1 MREGESENE
10 CLRVEQ
16 SENSG
21 HAVGRD
27 KGESVGG
34 VHPVP
39 RRRQWWASRAIPN
52 SPCVNFTEE
61 AKLCLAERYREALV
75 IKVLDKNYSYT
86 AFSHK
91 LRMVWRIKCG
101 FDLLDVGFGY
111 FMVKF
116 DAGEDREKVMLGG
129 PWLIEGHYVAVKL
142 WDIDFRPCEESFG
155 SKLVWVRI
163 SGLPFWCY
171 QEQAMMRIA
180 SAIGVPIKVD
190 LATKLAE
197 RGRYARVC
205 VQINLGLPVIKHIIV
220 EGVTHV
226 VEYESLNLICNS
238 CARYGHDMAQCLGR
252 DSREGKSADSDA
264 TKPRDSTKAVPHPET
279 KIHNSNEVEPDVVSG
294 VTGENPAPSLQK
306 DLEANNLEGNNV
318 EEACMHDEPGWE
330 QVVRKGKTKLGQ
342 KQSNKVQRGT
352 KSRTDSDRVIRPTI
366 HFSHTSGSSFYR
378 ARVGSRVKVGHSAF
392 RVGETSISST
402 RHTPVPCG
410 SSLRKRP
417 RPGSLQ
423 SSPVEKN
430 GGTVVEAS
438 SCLPTTVKE
447 DVTVAVPLVK
457 EGALPAVIASVCE
470 NKETFH
476 GDPENLKVTGV
487 TSAGQ
492 ASCVTV
498 EVQVNN
504 VIWRCS
510 GIYGSPQFNTRVLL
524 WDYLVTQ
531 SSSFCGP
538 WIVLGDFNEVL
549 FSHESKGC
557 LFSSCHAD
565 RFATSLGDSN
575 LFDLKTIGRRFSWYR
590 RVKNGV
596 EVAKKLD
603 RVCINS
609 GWLSLFPEAYAEI
622 LNRLQSDHCPIL
634 VRCAGRPQPKKN
646 RPFRFIAAW
655 ATHLEYRNIVNQSW
669 QAGYREMHGKL
680 SEVQK
685 NYLLEFNSKV
695 FGNIFVR
702 KCKLERQINFL
713 QKRLEVME
721 DLSMRQ
727 KEKQLI
733 EEFNNTLVQEE
744 LLWFQKSREQWVKFG
759 DRNTKFFHV
768 QTLVRRKHNK
778 IHGLFLQ
785 DGVWETDPD
794 VLRREAESFYKHLF
808 CQLEDVDLGCL
819 GDVSLPSL
827 NDEACCS
834 LTAPVTLEEVKSAI
848 FSMHSF
854 KAPGPDG
861 FQALF
866 FKEYWEIVGF
876 DVWTMVRHAF
886 SGLDMDPRMMET
898 LVVLIPKVENPISM
912 KDFRP
917 ISLCNVVY
925 KVITKVLVNRLCP
938 HLKEIIGPLQG
949 GFIPGRGTPDNI
961 IVAQEVLHF
970 MKKTKSKKGTLAFKI
985 DLEKAYDRVDWGF
998 LKQTLVSF
1006 GFPPPT
1012 VNLIMRCVTASS
1024 LSILWNGD
1032 RLNSFIP
1039 SRGLRQGDPISPY
1052 LFVLCMER
1060 LSCSINQQVDKGL
1073 WTPVAISRGGPRI
1086 SHLMF
1091 ADDLLLFCKAEK

>member
-1 MREGESENE
+1 MTLSLKEIFIGFE
-10 CLRVEQ
+10 
-16 SENSG
+16 
-21 HAVGRD
+21 
-27 KGESVGG
+27 
-34 VHPVP
+34 
-39 RRRQWWASRAIPN
+39 
-52 SPCVNFTEE
+52 
-61 AKLCLAERYREALV
+61 KL
-75 IKVLDKNYSYT
+75 S
-86 AFSHK
+86 
-91 LRMVWRIKCG
+91 
-101 FDLLDVGFGY
+101 
-111 FMVKF
+111 
-116 DAGEDREKVMLGG
+116 REKPFLA
-129 PWLIEGHYVAVKL
+129 PDAPPPTLSPLSLPTAWPPSSLCFALKHSFPLSPSLILSEYGDFVES
-142 WDIDFRPCEESFG
+142 WDIDFRPCEQSFG
-155 SKLVWVRI
+155 STLVWVRI
-163 SGLPFWCY
+163 SGLPIWCY

-238 CARYGHDMAQCLGR
+238 CARYGHNMAQCLGR
-252 DSREGKSADSDA
+252 DSKEEKSADSDA
-264 TKPRDSTKAVPHPET
+264 TKPRDGTKAMPHPET
-279 KIHNSNEVEPDVVSG
+279 KIHNSNEVEPNVVGG
-294 VTGENPAPSLQK
+294 VTGENPASNLQE

-342 KQSNKVQRGT
+342 KQSNKVQRGIQ
-352 KSRTDSDRVIRPTI
+352 SRTDSGKVIRPTI
-366 HFSHTSGSSFYR
+366 HFSHTNGSSSYR
-378 ARVGSRVKVGHSAF
+378 ARVGSRVKVGHIAS
-392 RVGETSISST
+392 RVGETLISST

-438 SCLPTTVKE
+438 SCLPATVKGVHCKWV
-447 DVTVAVPLVK
+447 DV
-457 EGALPAVIASVCE
+457 
-470 NKETFH
+470 F
-476 GDPENLKVTGV
+476 D
-487 TSAGQ
+487 Q
-492 ASCVTV
+492 CVTV

-510 GIYGSPQFNTRVLL
+510 GIYDSPQFNTRVLL

-557 LFSSCHAD
+557 LFSSRHAD
-565 RFATSLGDSN
+565 RLAASLGDSN
-575 LFDLKTIGRRFSWYR
+575 MFDLKTIGRQFSWYR
-590 RVKNGV
+590 RVKNDV

-634 VRCAGRPQPKKN
+634 VRCTGRPQPKKN
-646 RPFRFIAAW
+646 RPFWFIAAW
-655 ATHLEYRNIVNQSW
+655 ATHPRYRDIVNQSW
-669 QAGYREMHGKL
+669 QAGYTEMHGKL

-685 NYLLEFNSKV
+685 NSLEFNSKV
-695 FGNIFVR
+695 FGNIFFR

-744 LLWFQKSREQWVKFG
+744 LLWFQKSKEQWVKFG

-768 QTLVRRKHNK
+768 QTLVQRKHNK

-794 VLRREAESFYKHLF
+794 VLRREAESFYKCLF
-808 CQLEDVDLGCL
+808 CQSEDVDLGYL
-819 GDVSLPSL
+819 GDVPLPSL

-834 LTAPVTLEEVKSAI
+834 LTAPVTLEEVKSAV

-854 KAPGPDG
+854 KASGPDG
-861 FQALF
+861 FQAFF
-866 FKEYWEIVGF
+866 FKEYWKIVGF
-876 DVWTMVRHAF
+876 EF
-886 SGLDMDPRMMET
+886 
-898 LVVLIPKVENPISM
+898 
-912 KDFRP
+912 
-917 ISLCNVVY
+917 
-925 KVITKVLVNRLCP
+925 
-938 HLKEIIGPLQG
+938 
-949 GFIPGRGTPDNI
+949 
-961 IVAQEVLHF
+961 
-970 MKKTKSKKGTLAFKI
+970 
-985 DLEKAYDRVDWGF
+985 
-998 LKQTLVSF
+998 
-1006 GFPPPT
+1006 
-1012 VNLIMRCVTASS
+1012 
-1024 LSILWNGD
+1024 
-1032 RLNSFIP
+1032 
-1039 SRGLRQGDPISPY
+1039 
-1052 LFVLCMER
+1052 
-1060 LSCSINQQVDKGL
+1060 GL
-1073 WTPVAISRGGPRI
+1073 WFVMRSLVWIWIQG
-1086 SHLMF
+1086 
-1091 ADDLLLFCKAEK
+1091 

>member
-1 MREGESENE
+1 MREGESGNE
-10 CLRVEQ
+10 CLKAKHCEDG
-16 SENSG
+16 G

-27 KGESVGG
+27 KGEKKSKAFALAGSLSGG
-34 VHPVP
+34 SIATVVDKQGDSQP
-39 RRRQWWASRAIPN
+39 
-52 SPCVNFTEE
+52 PCLHSSFTQ
-61 AKLCLAERYREALV
+61 V
-75 IKVLDKNYSYT
+75 SD
-86 AFSHK
+86 
-91 LRMVWRIKCG
+91 G

-116 DAGEDREKVMLGG
+116 DAGEDREEVMLGG
-129 PWLIEGHYVAVKL
+129 PWLIDGHYVAVKP

-155 SKLVWVRI
+155 STLVWVRI
-163 SGLPFWCY
+163 SGLPIWCY

-226 VEYESLNLICNS
+226 VDAWVETLGKE
-238 CARYGHDMAQCLGR
+238 RVGR
-252 DSREGKSADSDA
+252 DSKKKKSADSDA
-264 TKPRDSTKAVPHPET
+264 TKPRDGTKAVPHPET
-279 KIHNSNEVEPDVVSG
+279 KIHNSNEVEPDVVGG

-352 KSRTDSDRVIRPTI
+352 QSRTNSDRVIRPTI
-366 HFSHTSGSSFYR
+366 HFSHTSGSSSYR

-423 SSPVEKN
+423 SSPAEKN

-438 SCLPTTVKE
+438 SCLPATMKE
-447 DVTVAVPLVK
+447 DVTVAVSLVK
-457 EGALPAVIASVCE
+457 KGALPAVIASVCE

-492 ASCVTV
+492 ASGVHCKWVDAFDQCVTV
-498 EVQVNN
+498 EVQ
-504 VIWRCS
+504 
-510 GIYGSPQFNTRVLL
+510 SP
-524 WDYLVTQ
+524 
-531 SSSFCGP
+531 SFCGP

-557 LFSSCHAD
+557 LFSSRHAD
-565 RFATSLGDSN
+565 RLATSLGDSN

-655 ATHLEYRNIVNQSW
+655 ATHPEYRNIVNQSW

-685 NYLLEFNSKV
+685 NSLEFNSKV

-727 KEKQLI
+727 REKQLI
-733 EEFNNTLVQEE
+733 EEFNNMLVQEE
-744 LLWFQKSREQWVKFG
+744 LLWFQKSKEQW
-759 DRNTKFFHV
+759 
-768 QTLVRRKHNK
+768 TLVRRKHNK
-778 IHGLFLQ
+778 INGLFLQ

-808 CQLEDVDLGCL
+808 CQSEDVDLGCL
-819 GDVSLPSL
+819 SDVPLPSL

-834 LTAPVTLEEVKSAI
+834 LTAPVILEEVKSAV

-898 LVVLIPKVENPISM
+898 LVVLNPKVENPVSM

-925 KVITKVLVNRLCP
+925 KVITKVLVNRLRP
-938 HLKEIIGPLQG
+938 HLKEIIGSLQ
-949 GFIPGRGTPDNI
+949 
-961 IVAQEVLHF
+961 
-970 MKKTKSKKGTLAFKI
+970 
-985 DLEKAYDRVDWGF
+985 
-998 LKQTLVSF
+998 
-1006 GFPPPT
+1006 
-1012 VNLIMRCVTASS
+1012 
-1024 LSILWNGD
+1024 
-1032 RLNSFIP
+1032 
-1039 SRGLRQGDPISPY
+1039 
-1052 LFVLCMER
+1052 
-1060 LSCSINQQVDKGL
+1060 
-1073 WTPVAISRGGPRI
+1073 
-1086 SHLMF
+1086 
-1091 ADDLLLFCKAEK
+1091 

>member
-1 MREGESENE
+1 MREGESGNK
-10 CLRVEQ
+10 CLRVKH
-16 SENSG
+16 SEDGG

-27 KGESVGG
+27 KGESVGSLSG
-34 VHPVP
+34 DSIATVVGKQGDSQP
-39 RRRQWWASRAIPN
+39 
-52 SPCVNFTEE
+52 PCVNFTEE
-61 AKLCLAERYREALV
+61 VKLCLAEPYREALV

-86 AFSHK
+86 ALSHK
-91 LRMVWRIKCG
+91 LRMVWRIKGG
-101 FDLLDVGFGY
+101 FDMLDVGFGY

-116 DAGEDREKVMLGG
+116 DACEDREKVMLGG
-129 PWLIEGHYVAVKL
+129 PWLIDGHYVAVKP
-142 WDIDFRPCEESFG
+142 WDIDFWPCEQSFG
-155 SKLVWVRI
+155 SMLVWVRI
-163 SGLPFWCY
+163 SGLPIWCY

-226 VEYESLNLICNS
+226 VEYKSLNLICNS

-264 TKPRDSTKAVPHPET
+264 TKPRDGTKAVPHPET
-279 KIHNSNEVEPDVVSG
+279 KIYNSNKVEPNVVGG
-294 VTGENPAPSLQK
+294 VTGENPASNLQE

-330 QVVRKGKTKLGQ
+330 QVVRNGKTKLGQ
-342 KQSNKVQRGT
+342 KQSNKVQKGIQ
-352 KSRTDSDRVIRPTI
+352 SRTDSGRVIRPTI
-366 HFSHTSGSSFYR
+366 HFSHTNGSSSYR
-378 ARVGSRVKVGHSAF
+378 ARVRSRVKVGHNAS

-402 RHTPVPCG
+402 RHTPVLCG

-417 RPGSLQ
+417 RPESLQ

-438 SCLPTTVKE
+438 SCLPATVKE
-447 DVTVAVPLVK
+447 DVTVAVPLEK
-457 EGALPAVIASVCE
+457 EGALPAITASVGGI
-470 NKETFH
+470 KEIFH
-476 GDPENLKVTGV
+476 GDPANLKVTGV

-492 ASCVTV
+492 ASGVHCKWVDAFDQCVTV

-510 GIYGSPQFNTRVLL
+510 GIYGSPQFNIRVLL

-531 SSSFCGP
+531 SSSFCGL

-549 FSHESKGC
+549 FSHESKSC
-557 LFSSCHAD
+557 LFSSRHAD
-565 RFATSLGDSN
+565 RLAASLGDSN
-575 LFDLKTIGRRFSWYR
+575 LFDLKTIGRHFSWYR

-634 VRCAGRPQPKKN
+634 VRCTGRPQPKKN

-655 ATHLEYRNIVNQSW
+655 ATYPGYRDIVNQSW

-685 NYLLEFNSKV
+685 NSLEFNSKV

-733 EEFNNTLVQEE
+733 DKFNNTLVQEE

-768 QTLVRRKHNK
+768 HTLVRRKHNK
-778 IHGLFLQ
+778 IHGLFL
-785 DGVWETDPD
+785 
-794 VLRREAESFYKHLF
+794 
-808 CQLEDVDLGCL
+808 
-819 GDVSLPSL
+819 
-827 NDEACCS
+827 
-834 LTAPVTLEEVKSAI
+834 
-848 FSMHSF
+848 
-854 KAPGPDG
+854 
-861 FQALF
+861 
-866 FKEYWEIVGF
+866 
-876 DVWTMVRHAF
+876 
-886 SGLDMDPRMMET
+886 
-898 LVVLIPKVENPISM
+898 
-912 KDFRP
+912 
-917 ISLCNVVY
+917 
-925 KVITKVLVNRLCP
+925 
-938 HLKEIIGPLQG
+938 
-949 GFIPGRGTPDNI
+949 
-961 IVAQEVLHF
+961 
-970 MKKTKSKKGTLAFKI
+970 
-985 DLEKAYDRVDWGF
+985 
-998 LKQTLVSF
+998 
-1006 GFPPPT
+1006 
-1012 VNLIMRCVTASS
+1012 
-1024 LSILWNGD
+1024 
-1032 RLNSFIP
+1032 
-1039 SRGLRQGDPISPY
+1039 
-1052 LFVLCMER
+1052 
-1060 LSCSINQQVDKGL
+1060 
-1073 WTPVAISRGGPRI
+1073 
-1086 SHLMF
+1086 
-1091 ADDLLLFCKAEK
+1091 

>member
-1 MREGESENE
+1 
-10 CLRVEQ
+10 
-16 SENSG
+16 
-21 HAVGRD
+21 
-27 KGESVGG
+27 
-34 VHPVP
+34 
-39 RRRQWWASRAIPN
+39 
-52 SPCVNFTEE
+52 
-61 AKLCLAERYREALV
+61 
-75 IKVLDKNYSYT
+75 
-86 AFSHK
+86 
-91 LRMVWRIKCG
+91 MVWHIKGG
-101 FDLLDVGFGY
+101 FDLLDVRFGY

-129 PWLIEGHYVAVKL
+129 PWLIEGHYVAVKS

-155 SKLVWVRI
+155 STLVWVRI
-163 SGLPFWCY
+163 LGLPIWCY

-197 RGRYARVC
+197 RGRYVR
-205 VQINLGLPVIKHIIV
+205 
-220 EGVTHV
+220 
-226 VEYESLNLICNS
+226 
-238 CARYGHDMAQCLGR
+238 CLGR
-252 DSREGKSADSDA
+252 DSREGKSDDSDA
-264 TKPRDSTKAVPHPET
+264 TKPRDGTKVVPHPET
-279 KIHNSNEVEPDVVSG
+279 KIHNSNKVEPDVVGG

-306 DLEANNLEGNNV
+306 NLEANNLEGNNV

-352 KSRTDSDRVIRPTI
+352 QSRTDSDRVIRPTI
-366 HFSHTSGSSFYR
+366 HFSHTSGSSSYR
-378 ARVGSRVKVGHSAF
+378 AR
-392 RVGETSISST
+392 
-402 RHTPVPCG
+402 
-410 SSLRKRP
+410 
-417 RPGSLQ
+417 

-438 SCLPTTVKE
+438 SCLPATVKE

-457 EGALPAVIASVCE
+457 KGALPAVIASVCE

-492 ASCVTV
+492 ASGVHCKWVDAFDQCVTV
-498 EVQVNN
+498 EV
-504 VIWRCS
+504 
-510 GIYGSPQFNTRVLL
+510 
-524 WDYLVTQ
+524 Q

-538 WIVLGDFNEVL
+538 WIVLDDFNEVL

-557 LFSSCHAD
+557 LFSSRHVD
-565 RFATSLGDSN
+565 RLATSLGDSN

-646 RPFRFIAAW
+646 RPFWFIAAW
-655 ATHLEYRNIVNQSW
+655 VTHPEYKNIVNQSW

-685 NYLLEFNSKV
+685 NSLEFNSKV
-695 FGNIFVR
+695 FENIFVR

-721 DLSMRQ
+721 DLSMRK

-778 IHGLFLQ
+778 IHDLFLQ
-785 DGVWETDPD
+785 DGVWETDSD

-808 CQLEDVDLGCL
+808 CQSEDVDLGCL
-819 GDVSLPSL
+819 GDVPLPSL
-827 NDEACCS
+827 NDEACCN
-834 LTAPVTLEEVKSAI
+834 LIAPITLEEVKSAV

-854 KAPGPDG
+854 KAPGPDR
-861 FQALF
+861 F
-866 FKEYWEIVGF
+866 
-876 DVWTMVRHAF
+876 
-886 SGLDMDPRMMET
+886 
-898 LVVLIPKVENPISM
+898 
-912 KDFRP
+912 
-917 ISLCNVVY
+917 
-925 KVITKVLVNRLCP
+925 
-938 HLKEIIGPLQG
+938 
-949 GFIPGRGTPDNI
+949 
-961 IVAQEVLHF
+961 
-970 MKKTKSKKGTLAFKI
+970 
-985 DLEKAYDRVDWGF
+985 
-998 LKQTLVSF
+998 
-1006 GFPPPT
+1006 
-1012 VNLIMRCVTASS
+1012 
-1024 LSILWNGD
+1024 
-1032 RLNSFIP
+1032 
-1039 SRGLRQGDPISPY
+1039 
-1052 LFVLCMER
+1052 
-1060 LSCSINQQVDKGL
+1060 
-1073 WTPVAISRGGPRI
+1073 
-1086 SHLMF
+1086 
-1091 ADDLLLFCKAEK
+1091 

>member
-1 MREGESENE
+1 MREGESGNE
-10 CLRVEQ
+10 CLKAKH
-16 SENSG
+16 SEDGG

-34 VHPVP
+34 G
-39 RRRQWWASRAIPN
+39 AS
-52 SPCVNFTEE
+52 S
-61 AKLCLAERYREALV
+61 AKE
-75 IKVLDKNYSYT
+75 S
-86 AFSHK
+86 FSHK
-91 LRMVWRIKCG
+91 GFSKSTKISFRYKVIGPEKSKAFALAGSLSGDSIATVVDKQGDSQPPCLHSSFTQVSDG

-116 DAGEDREKVMLGG
+116 DAGEDREEVMLGG
-129 PWLIEGHYVAVKL
+129 PWLIDGHYVAVKP

-155 SKLVWVRI
+155 STLVWVRI
-163 SGLPFWCY
+163 SGLPIWCY

-238 CARYGHDMAQCLGR
+238 CAHYGHDMAQCLGR

-264 TKPRDSTKAVPHPET
+264 TKPRDGTKAVPHPET
-279 KIHNSNEVEPDVVSG
+279 KIHNSNEVEPDVVGG

-352 KSRTDSDRVIRPTI
+352 QSRTNSDRVIRPTI
-366 HFSHTSGSSFYR
+366 HFSHTSGSSSYR

-423 SSPVEKN
+423 SSPAEKN

-438 SCLPTTVKE
+438 SCLPATMKE
-447 DVTVAVPLVK
+447 DVTVAVSLVK
-457 EGALPAVIASVCE
+457 KGALPAVIASVCE

-492 ASCVTV
+492 ASGVHCKWVDAFDQCVTV
-498 EVQVNN
+498 EVQ
-504 VIWRCS
+504 
-510 GIYGSPQFNTRVLL
+510 
-524 WDYLVTQ
+524 
-531 SSSFCGP
+531 
-538 WIVLGDFNEVL
+538 
-549 FSHESKGC
+549 GC
-557 LFSSCHAD
+557 LFSSRHAD
-565 RFATSLGDSN
+565 RLATSLGDSN

-622 LNRLQSDHCPIL
+622 LNRLQFDHCPIL

-655 ATHLEYRNIVNQSW
+655 ATHPEYRNIVNQSW

-685 NYLLEFNSKV
+685 NSLEFNSKV

-713 QKRLEVME
+713 QKRLE
-721 DLSMRQ
+721 
-727 KEKQLI
+727 
-733 EEFNNTLVQEE
+733 
-744 LLWFQKSREQWVKFG
+744 
-759 DRNTKFFHV
+759 
-768 QTLVRRKHNK
+768 
-778 IHGLFLQ
+778 
-785 DGVWETDPD
+785 
-794 VLRREAESFYKHLF
+794 
-808 CQLEDVDLGCL
+808 
-819 GDVSLPSL
+819 
-827 NDEACCS
+827 
-834 LTAPVTLEEVKSAI
+834 
-848 FSMHSF
+848 
-854 KAPGPDG
+854 
-861 FQALF
+861 
-866 FKEYWEIVGF
+866 
-876 DVWTMVRHAF
+876 
-886 SGLDMDPRMMET
+886 
-898 LVVLIPKVENPISM
+898 
-912 KDFRP
+912 
-917 ISLCNVVY
+917 
-925 KVITKVLVNRLCP
+925 
-938 HLKEIIGPLQG
+938 
-949 GFIPGRGTPDNI
+949 
-961 IVAQEVLHF
+961 
-970 MKKTKSKKGTLAFKI
+970 
-985 DLEKAYDRVDWGF
+985 
-998 LKQTLVSF
+998 
-1006 GFPPPT
+1006 
-1012 VNLIMRCVTASS
+1012 
-1024 LSILWNGD
+1024 
-1032 RLNSFIP
+1032 
-1039 SRGLRQGDPISPY
+1039 
-1052 LFVLCMER
+1052 
-1060 LSCSINQQVDKGL
+1060 QVDKGL
-1073 WTPVAISRGGPRI
+1073 WKPVAVSRGGPRI

-1091 ADDLLLFCKAEK
+1091 ADDLLLFCKAEKQQVQTVMVALENFCRASGMKVNMEK

>member
-1 MREGESENE
+1 
-10 CLRVEQ
+10 
-16 SENSG
+16 
-21 HAVGRD
+21 
-27 KGESVGG
+27 
-34 VHPVP
+34 
-39 RRRQWWASRAIPN
+39 
-52 SPCVNFTEE
+52 
-61 AKLCLAERYREALV
+61 
-75 IKVLDKNYSYT
+75 
-86 AFSHK
+86 
-91 LRMVWRIKCG
+91 
-101 FDLLDVGFGY
+101 
-111 FMVKF
+111 
-116 DAGEDREKVMLGG
+116 
-129 PWLIEGHYVAVKL
+129 
-142 WDIDFRPCEESFG
+142 
-155 SKLVWVRI
+155 
-163 SGLPFWCY
+163 
-171 QEQAMMRIA
+171 MMRIA

-252 DSREGKSADSDA
+252 DSREGKSVDSDV
-264 TKPRDSTKAVPHPET
+264 TKPRDGTKVVPHPET
-279 KIHNSNEVEPDVVSG
+279 KIHNSNEVEPNVVGG
-294 VTGENPAPSLQK
+294 VTGENLASNLQE

-342 KQSNKVQRGT
+342 KQSNKVQRGIQ
-352 KSRTDSDRVIRPTI
+352 SRTDSGKVIRPTI
-366 HFSHTSGSSFYR
+366 HFSHTNGSSSYR
-378 ARVGSRVKVGHSAF
+378 ARVGSRVKVGHIAS
-392 RVGETSISST
+392 RVGETLISST

-438 SCLPTTVKE
+438 SCLPATVKE
-447 DVTVAVPLVK
+447 GITVAVPLEK
-457 EGALPAVIASVCE
+457 EGALPAVTALVGGI
-470 NKETFH
+470 KEIFH
-476 GDPENLKVTGV
+476 GDPANLKVTGV
-487 TSAGQ
+487 TSAGLGYHPIGIVE
-492 ASCVTV
+492 ASGHKGGIWFLSAIQGVHCKWVDVFDQCVTV
-498 EVQVNN
+498 EVQ
-504 VIWRCS
+504 
-510 GIYGSPQFNTRVLL
+510 
-524 WDYLVTQ
+524 
-531 SSSFCGP
+531 
-538 WIVLGDFNEVL
+538 
-549 FSHESKGC
+549 GC
-557 LFSSCHAD
+557 LFSSRHAD
-565 RFATSLGDSN
+565 RLAASLGDSN
-575 LFDLKTIGRRFSWYR
+575 MFDLKTIGRQFSWYR
-590 RVKNGV
+590 RVKNDV

-634 VRCAGRPQPKKN
+634 VRCTGRPQPKKN
-646 RPFRFIAAW
+646 RPFWFIAAW
-655 ATHLEYRNIVNQSW
+655 ATHPRYRDIVNQSW
-669 QAGYREMHGKL
+669 QAGYTEMHGKL

-685 NYLLEFNSKV
+685 NSLEFNSKV
-695 FGNIFVR
+695 FGNIFFR

-744 LLWFQKSREQWVKFG
+744 LLWFQKSKEQWVKFG

-768 QTLVRRKHNK
+768 QTLVQRKHNK

-794 VLRREAESFYKHLF
+794 VLRREAESFYKCLF
-808 CQLEDVDLGCL
+808 CQSEDVDLGYL
-819 GDVSLPSL
+819 GDVPLPSL

-834 LTAPVTLEEVKSAI
+834 LTAPVTLEEVKSAV

-854 KAPGPDG
+854 KASGPDG
-861 FQALF
+861 FQAFF
-866 FKEYWEIVGF
+866 FKEYWKIVGF
-876 DVWTMVRHAF
+876 EF
-886 SGLDMDPRMMET
+886 GLWFVMR
-898 LVVLIPKVENPISM
+898 
-912 KDFRP
+912 
-917 ISLCNVVY
+917 SL
-925 KVITKVLVNRLCP
+925 VLVNRLRP

-1006 GFPPPT
+1006 DFPPPT

-1024 LSILWNGD
+1024 PSILWNGD
-1032 RLNSFIP
+1032 RLNSFTP
-1039 SRGLRQGDPISPY
+1039 SRGLR
-1052 LFVLCMER
+1052 
-1060 LSCSINQQVDKGL
+1060 K
-1073 WTPVAISRGGPRI
+1073 
-1086 SHLMF
+1086 
-1091 ADDLLLFCKAEK
+1091 